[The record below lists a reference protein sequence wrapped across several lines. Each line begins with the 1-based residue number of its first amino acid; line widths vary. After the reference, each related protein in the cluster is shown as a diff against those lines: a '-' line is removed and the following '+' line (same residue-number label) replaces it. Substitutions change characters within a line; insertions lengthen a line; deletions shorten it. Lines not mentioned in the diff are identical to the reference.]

1 MGLETVA
8 SCLQSQDGQSATS
21 ILKNKKTHPHT
32 PTPHTG
38 KGPGAVTPPPH
49 KDRVPTLEHHT
60 LQITRT
66 LYLYVVSSHQYIH

>member
-38 KGPGAVTPPPH
+38 KGPGAVTMRMCVTTVTHICTQRPAALYT
-49 KDRVPTLEHHT
+49 DRHLTRL
-60 LQITRT
+60 LQF
-66 LYLYVVSSHQYIH
+66 